1 MISEFEHLNEEEV
14 SLLTDAIPLIT
25 ILIGGADGELDH
37 QELEWAKKV
46 TEIRAYNN
54 PDKLKDFYSI
64 VGESYDTKLKKYL
77 TDLPKGVEER
87 TSAISDKLAKVNDIL
102 PKLDEE
108 YRKEIYDSYISF
120 AHHVA
125 KASGGFLRFLNVS
138 KEEKDLMDLPM
149 INEIA

>member
-1 MISEFEHLNEEEV
+1 MISEFEHLNEEEII
-14 SLLTDAIPLIT
+14 LLTDAIPLIT

-54 PDKLKDFYSI
+54 PDKLKDFYSLA
-64 VGESYDTKLKKYL
+64 GESYDVRLKQYMA
-77 TDLPKGVEER
+77 DLPKGIEER
-87 TSAISDKLAKVNDIL
+87 TVAVSEKLAKVNGIL
-102 PKLDEE
+102 PKLEEE

-149 INEIA
+149 INKIA

>member
-1 MISEFEHLNEEEV
+1 MISEFEHLNKEEV
-14 SLLTDAIPLIT
+14 ILLTDAIPLIT
-25 ILIGGADGELDH
+25 ILIGGADGELDP

-46 TEIRAYNN
+46 TEIRTYNN
-54 PDKLKDFYSI
+54 PDNLKGFYSL
-64 VGESYDTKLKKYL
+64 VEESYDAKLNQYL

-87 TSAISDKLAKVNDIL
+87 TLAISDKLAKLNAIL
-102 PKLDEE
+102 PKLEEE
-108 YRKEIYDSYISF
+108 YRKEIYGSYKSF

>member
-14 SLLTDAIPLIT
+14 SLLIDAIPLIT

-46 TEIRAYNN
+46 TEIRAYKN
-54 PDKLKDFYSI
+54 PDNLKDFYSI
-64 VGESYDTKLKKYL
+64 VGESYDTKLKKHL
-77 TDLPKGVEER
+77 TELPKGVEER
-87 TSAISDKLAKVNDIL
+87 TLAISDKLAKINDIL